1 MAKMRCLKCRALATW
16 AYIPGQ
22 RCDVYCDR
30 HVPRGCSCQDDRDE
44 PCCEYMYDEEGW
56 DD

>member
-1 MAKMRCLKCRALATW
+1 MAKQLCYKCNSIGTW